1 MGVYRTRIGW
11 AGEVV
16 RGEIERGVE
25 EGAVFKEWVF
35 GKRGGGKAGLE
46 GTLKADWCETARHK
60 LRARSKSSLGK
71 LLCRATCDVPGWVG
85 VGRTHEGA
93 APR

>member
-1 MGVYRTRIGW
+1 
-11 AGEVV
+11 V
-16 RGEIERGVE
+16 RLRGAWKKGLCSRSGYLASE
-25 EGAVFKEWVF
+25 
-35 GKRGGGKAGLE
+35 GGGKAGPE